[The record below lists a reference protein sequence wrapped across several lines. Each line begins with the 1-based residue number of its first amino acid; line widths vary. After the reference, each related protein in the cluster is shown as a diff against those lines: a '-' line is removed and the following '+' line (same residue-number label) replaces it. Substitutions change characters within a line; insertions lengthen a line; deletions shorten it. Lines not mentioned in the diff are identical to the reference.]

1 MKKFWENQLF
11 TKSTWFDI
19 TQNTKIIPLCP
30 PPPQK
35 KKPTS
40 QPSLVGKASVILMRE
55 LLFIFHSHKTGT
67 IVKTKSRVRR
77 ISDPRNDHF
86 DKHTS
91 HSTNTRATAGQAGR
105 SSTGKTQVVFLIKV
119 KVDHDVTSN
128 TLLSSDITKGVWCL
142 SGGCPVLVTY
152 LCFETP

>member
-1 MKKFWENQLF
+1 MKH
-11 TKSTWFDI
+11 
-19 TQNTKIIPLCP
+19 NTKYKNNTSLP
-30 PPPQK
+30 PP

-40 QPSLVGKASVILMRE
+40 QPSLVGKAPVILTRE

-67 IVKTKSRVRR
+67 IVKTKSRVGC
-77 ISDPRNDHF
+77 ISDHF

-91 HSTNTRATAGQAGR
+91 HSTNTRATAGQAGQ